1 MTAAVLPNFD
11 KTNAVITAGK
21 VCDILHNMG
30 MEIITDERFS
40 YNCKKLGYAVL
51 TDADSAVKNADVVIV
66 IGGDGTILEHSS
78 AAARYNKPLLG
89 INVGRLGFMA
99 SMETD
104 ELYDL
109 SKLVSG
115 DYVTEERMMLDGTLI
130 SADGQ
135 TGKYTA
141 LNDICISESY
151 GRLTDFEISIS
162 EHTVSTIRADGLIFA
177 APTGST
183 AYSLS
188 AGGPI
193 SEPTLECIEMT
204 PLCPQ
209 SLSSRTILFSPKH
222 ELLVT
227 HGMSGEKV
235 HVTVDGRDM
244 GKFTRED
251 RLIISRS
258 EKTLKLIDV
267 NGFSFFDAVNNK
279 LMRSIK

>member
-11 KTNAVITAGK
+11 KPEAVKTARK

-40 YNCKKLGYAVL
+40 DNCKKPGYAVL
-51 TDADSAVKNADVVIV
+51 TDADSAVKNANVVIV

-78 AAARYNKPLLG
+78 VAARYKKALLG

-104 ELYDL
+104 ELYEL

-115 DYVTEERMMLDGTLI
+115 DYVTEERMMLDGTLV
-130 SADGQ
+130 SANGQ
-135 TGKYTA
+135 TEKYTA
-141 LNDICISESY
+141 LNDICISEPY

-227 HGMSGEKV
+227 HGASGEKV

-251 RLIISRS
+251 KLIVSRS
-258 EKTLKLIDV
+258 EKTLKLIDI